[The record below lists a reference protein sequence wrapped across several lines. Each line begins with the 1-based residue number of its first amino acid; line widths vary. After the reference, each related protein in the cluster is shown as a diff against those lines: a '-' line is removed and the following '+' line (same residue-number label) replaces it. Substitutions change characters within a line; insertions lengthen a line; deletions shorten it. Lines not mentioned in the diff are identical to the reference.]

1 MKAFR
6 YLYISFSYKY
16 IVWYDSGEKCVACTT
31 HGVQM
36 MTLYDWGPNSLLSR
50 ETVNMINASFVILS
64 HFPDLEQ
71 NLRQKLYP
79 VAKGKGQN
87 LLEQN

>member
-1 MKAFR
+1 
-6 YLYISFSYKY
+6 
-16 IVWYDSGEKCVACTT
+16 
-31 HGVQM
+31 
-36 MTLYDWGPNSLLSR
+36 
-50 ETVNMINASFVILS
+50 MINASFVILS

-87 LLEQN
+87 LLEQNYSVPGLKDCYNASVKYSAVQSQ

>member
-1 MKAFR
+1 
-6 YLYISFSYKY
+6 
-16 IVWYDSGEKCVACTT
+16 
-31 HGVQM
+31 
-36 MTLYDWGPNSLLSR
+36 
-50 ETVNMINASFVILS
+50 MINASFVILS

-87 LLEQN
+87 LLEQNYSVPGLKDCYNAQVK